1 VTSSR
6 ARGQRSI
13 LSEKERANME
23 RVWSDRTSSLTEVLR
38 STLGDACCM
47 GESRAA
53 LGVFKLPA
61 SDEADMIDSPE
72 SWLGF

>member
-1 VTSSR
+1 
-6 ARGQRSI
+6 
-13 LSEKERANME
+13 ME